1 VAAVRARRA
10 LAPSRVRLMLE
21 WMREPTLSVASAGFL
36 AAAALVV
43 GFVTR
48 GALKVLDRSAV
59 AMTTTSEL
67 PVPSAAGPAQPAAHV
82 HDEARPVM
90 VPIIFEARNASSV
103 AVVGDF
109 NKWDAT
115 ATPMKRF
122 GREGPWTATV
132 LATPGRH
139 LYAFMVDGATLIPDP
154 RAPRVRDL
162 DYGGEASV
170 LMVTAP

>member
-1 VAAVRARRA
+1 
-10 LAPSRVRLMLE
+10 
-21 WMREPTLSVASAGFL
+21 
-36 AAAALVV
+36 
-43 GFVTR
+43 
-48 GALKVLDRSAV
+48 
-59 AMTTTSEL
+59 
-67 PVPSAAGPAQPAAHV
+67 
-82 HDEARPVM
+82 
-90 VPIIFEARNASSV
+90 
-103 AVVGDF
+103 
-109 NKWDAT
+109 
-115 ATPMKRF
+115 MKRF